1 MSEEAPSIIVSP
13 VPEPFSRQGRG
24 FDFIM
29 GAETIVGI
37 GLQPGAE
44 GLTEAHGEWRRHHID
59 ASEKLMNLSGI
70 GTPDGKPVNK
80 DAPRT
85 PYVKQDFPT
94 MVRKPGIEKVVKDKA
109 ELQRHLDSGWRQQP
123 YPPKPQIEVLDAAA
137 EKNILKTELAASQA
151 QVISLHDALNKRD
164 AAFNDLQAQVA
175 DFMAEVRAERV
186 AEPEAKK
193 GK

>member
-94 MVRKPGIEKVVKDKA
+94 MVRKPDAEKVVNNQE
-109 ELQRHLDSGWRQQP
+109 ELQRHLDAGWRREP
-123 YPPKPQIEVLDAAA
+123 YIKPQVEVLDAAA
-137 EKNILKTELAASQA
+137 EKNILKSELAASQA
-151 QVISLHDALNKRD
+151 TIVSLHDSLKKRD
-164 AAFNDLQAQVA
+164 QAHDELQAQLA
-175 DFMAEVRAERV
+175 DLMGEVRAMRV
-186 AEPEAKK
+186 EKK
-193 GK
+193 K